1 MLLSPSK
8 KSLISGFPAVIFQAI
23 ASECYSQAGHSKI
36 WCLGCRGEGIPSQQV
51 SEVSASRGLVDGRE
65 EEGC

>member
-23 ASECYSQAGHSKI
+23 ALECYSQVGHSKI
-36 WCLGCRGEGIPSQQV
+36 WCLVCRGEGILSQLV
-51 SEVSASRGLVDGRE
+51 SEVFASKGLVDGT
-65 EEGC
+65 EGGRC